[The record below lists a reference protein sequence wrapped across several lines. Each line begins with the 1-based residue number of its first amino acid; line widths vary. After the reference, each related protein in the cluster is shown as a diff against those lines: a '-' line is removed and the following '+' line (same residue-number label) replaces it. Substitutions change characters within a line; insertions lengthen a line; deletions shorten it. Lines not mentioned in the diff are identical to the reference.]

1 MVNSTAIG
9 TKLNAI
15 VSKSDRYYRSAMT
28 RARNNGTQVH
38 ARTILN
44 GLISQGEKKLESF
57 ASKTAFNCYYNSG
70 LDFKSTVKDML
81 KTGINS
87 LLEKPEVCIC

>member
-28 RARNNGTQVH
+28 RARNIGGQVH
-38 ARTILN
+38 AETILN
-44 GLISQGEKKLESF
+44 VLFSIALKLRE
-57 ASKTAFNCYYNSG
+57 NGNEP
-70 LDFKSTVKDML
+70 FKW
-81 KTGINS
+81 
-87 LLEKPEVCIC
+87 

>member
-28 RARNNGTQVH
+28 RARNTSGQVH

-70 LDFKSTVKDML
+70 LDFKSTVKDMI

-87 LLEKPEVCIC
+87 LL

>member
-44 GLISQGEKKLESF
+44 GLISQGEKS
-57 ASKTAFNCYYNSG
+57 
-70 LDFKSTVKDML
+70 
-81 KTGINS
+81 
-87 LLEKPEVCIC
+87 

>member
-9 TKLNAI
+9 IKLNAI

-28 RARNNGTQVH
+28 RARNTGAQVH
-38 ARTILN
+38 ARTILH
-44 GLISQGEKKLESF
+44 GLISQGEKKLESL
-57 ASKTAFNCYYNSG
+57 ATKNAFNMFYNNG

-81 KTGINS
+81 KSGINS